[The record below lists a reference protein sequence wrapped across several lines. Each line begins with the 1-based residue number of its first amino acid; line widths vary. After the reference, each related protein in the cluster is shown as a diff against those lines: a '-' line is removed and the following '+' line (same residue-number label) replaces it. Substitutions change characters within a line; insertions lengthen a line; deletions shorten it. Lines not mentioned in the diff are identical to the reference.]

1 MPESACAVSDNDQ
14 LHQSDIY
21 ITGLRGE
28 DSSSSAVH
36 AQRPSADPRIHP
48 HHFAANRRVAKG
60 RSAARLADCQNEE
73 EEKKKRKKNQ
83 ENVARVINRGS
94 FFLGRKW
101 HLQLLFT
108 RFSANSTRPVL
119 FSFPH

>member
-1 MPESACAVSDNDQ
+1 MAESACAVSDNDQ

-48 HHFAANRRVAKG
+48 HHFAANRRVGKG
-60 RSAARLADCQNEE
+60 RSAARTVKTKKT
-73 EEKKKRKKNQ
+73 KKKKKKKEAGKGRPGHQSRKFLFGSK
-83 ENVARVINRGS
+83 VA
-94 FFLGRKW
+94 
-101 HLQLLFT
+101 
-108 RFSANSTRPVL
+108 SAAFVYEV
-119 FSFPH
+119 FC

>member
-48 HHFAANRRVAKG
+48 HHFAANRRAGKG
-60 RSAARLADCQNEE
+60 RSAGRLRDRQND
-73 EEKKKRKKNQ
+73 EEKKKRKKKDAGKCRPGHQ
-83 ENVARVINRGS
+83 SRKFLFGSKVA
-94 FFLGRKW
+94 
-101 HLQLLFT
+101 
-108 RFSANSTRPVL
+108 SAAFVYEV
-119 FSFPH
+119 FC